1 MSQAFL
7 RYCGLFHQD
16 IFEIHGTLEDAIA
29 DNISA
34 LTSDERKELEVDLQ
48 KLLNRGDNLVNMDIG
63 DFGFSTVKGL
73 RYFLEQS
80 LTTVQDQIQ

>member
-7 RYCGLFHQD
+7 TYCRLFHQD
-16 IFEIHGTLEDAIA
+16 IFEIHDTLEDAIV
-29 DNISA
+29 DNVSA
-34 LTSDERKELEVDLQ
+34 LTPDEQKELEVDLQ

-63 DFGFSTVKGL
+63 DFGFSNTQGL

-80 LTTVQDQIQ
+80 LTTVQNQIQ